1 MGSVWSLVAL
11 VVVGALLL
19 ALGLVRGLAWS
30 MVVGFLLL
38 ALAGII
44 GSKGRLPEGH

>member
-19 ALGLVRGLAWS
+19 ALGLVREMGWS
-30 MVVGFLLL
+30 VAVGFLAL
-38 ALAGII
+38 ALAGIV